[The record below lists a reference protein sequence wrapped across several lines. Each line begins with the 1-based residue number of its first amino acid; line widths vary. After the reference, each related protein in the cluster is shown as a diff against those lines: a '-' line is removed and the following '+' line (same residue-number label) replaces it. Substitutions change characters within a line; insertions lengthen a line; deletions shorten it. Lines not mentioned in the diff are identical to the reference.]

1 MAAAKSWVVTD
12 VNRSIWEETR
22 YLGHDDLGVPDCTVV
37 KRALHGG
44 FRDGVDL
51 IEVNNGELAFSVIP
65 TRGMGIWQASYRGI
79 DLGWKAPINGP
90 VNPQFVNVVE
100 RGGLGWIMGFDEL
113 VCRCGLDSNGAPG
126 PDVIIDNN
134 GNEATVLLTLH
145 GKIANLPAH
154 RVEIQADPDT
164 KTVSIV
170 GEVDESAIFMPGL
183 RLKSTT
189 STTPVSNRLTVVDEI
204 THMRSQPA
212 ELELL
217 YHWNIG
223 QPFLEEGSRLR
234 APIKEMSPRSS
245 EPTANFDVYRGPTS
259 GFVEEVY
266 FYKLLS
272 NANGQTVAAL
282 TNNAGDKAVVLR
294 NDTKELPYLTQW
306 KNTGAVEDSYVTG
319 IEPGTN
325 FPNPKSFERK
335 QGRVIRLEPGA
346 TYRAENVLEVL
357 SSKLEVD
364 ALLGEIDTLQK
375 QQAPVIHPKGKVPYA
390 PG

>member
-113 VCRCGLDSNGAPG
+113 LCRCGLDSNGAPG

-204 THMRSQPA
+204 TNMRSQPA

-217 YHWNIG
+217 YHWNFG

-294 NDTKELPYLTQW
+294 YDTKELPYLTQW

-357 SSKLEVD
+357 SSKSEVD

>member
-113 VCRCGLDSNGAPG
+113 LCRCGLDSNGAPG

-204 THMRSQPA
+204 TNMRSQPA

-217 YHWNIG
+217 YHWNFG

-357 SSKLEVD
+357 SSKSEVD